1 MRLLGRS
8 PRFAAAVALVQRVAP
23 CDAGVL
29 IRGETG
35 TGKELAA
42 RAIHYWSVRSG
53 GPFVPVNCG
62 AIPEGLVEA
71 ELFGH
76 ARGAFTDAREHR
88 AGLVAQA
95 RGGTLFLDE
104 IETLGVR
111 GQIAL
116 LRFLQ
121 DQEYRPVGGALVR
134 DADVRVIGATNAD
147 LAALA
152 ARGAFRQDLLFRL
165 DVLAIDLPPLRS
177 RGDDVILLAE
187 AFLQRLCRR
196 YGRPAVRLH
205 PDAVNRLRAYAWPG
219 NVRELENLMHRELV
233 LADGD
238 ELRVECLGACGATA
252 AGTERPAAGS
262 CLTRQSFRAAKA
274 QAVDAFE
281 RAYIHELLTRT
292 RGNVS
297 LAARLAGKERSRLGK
312 LLRKHGVS
320 TAAFRDAASE
330 GSR

>member
-8 PRFAAAVALVQRVAP
+8 PRFTAALTLVQRIAP

-42 RAIHYWSVRSG
+42 RAIHYWSGRSG

-88 AGLVAQA
+88 VGLVAQA

-104 IETLGVR
+104 IETLGMR

-121 DQEYRPVGGALVR
+121 DHAYRPVGGALVQ

-152 ARGAFRQDLLFRL
+152 ARGDFRQDLLYRL
-165 DVLAIDLPPLRS
+165 DVFAIDLPPLRS

-196 YGRPAVRLH
+196 YGRPTVRLH
-205 PDAVNRLRAYAWPG
+205 PDAVSRLRAYEWPG

-233 LADGD
+233 LADGG
-238 ELRVECLGACGATA
+238 ELRLDGFGAD
-252 AGTERPAAGS
+252 PAAAPGTAPPTPDGR
-262 CLTRQSFRAAKA
+262 LTQQSFRAAKA
-274 QAVDAFE
+274 QAVAAFE
-281 RAYIHELLTRT
+281 RAYIHELLTRAH
-292 RGNVS
+292 GNVS

-320 TAAFRDAASE
+320 TAAFRDPAS
-330 GSR
+330 